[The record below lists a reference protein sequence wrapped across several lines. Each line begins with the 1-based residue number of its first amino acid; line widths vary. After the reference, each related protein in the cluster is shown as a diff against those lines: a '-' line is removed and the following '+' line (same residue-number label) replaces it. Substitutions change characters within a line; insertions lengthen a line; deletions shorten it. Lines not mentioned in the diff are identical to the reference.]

1 MAIDAVSA
9 SRASAAY
16 RREAARGVAHEYL
29 VKRAAA
35 RRDMRIEEAKAMNAA
50 RLTPAERSAE
60 IRPRSPAM
68 LIDLLV

>member
-16 RREAARGVAHEYL
+16 RREAARMAAHQYNL
-29 VKRAAA
+29 MRADA